1 MNNRLKPLLIKAVL
15 GFGLAFAVFALSS
28 ELRLGLLVP
37 WIVLAVLL
45 SRLDWERYGRF
56 LRLEWVVFLAVV
68 FRAVFFCVNYS
79 GDMDVFQC
87 GDGTQFWRWAQEA
100 AVGGWPEVKSW
111 TTVAAYA
118 VIVKLVGCHLS
129 VAIAFNFALQLMTG
143 WLLFV
148 FGKRVFG
155 WYQGFFACAVYL
167 LSPTFVLLT
176 FTTLSEHFFY
186 LFMALGLCALER
198 WRVGN
203 SWKWAASVAVFAWL
217 ATWSRGEGILLLAVA
232 GSYMVCTLLEK
243 VGDRR
248 TMVLSVVA
256 LVAVASLMGLAGFT
270 FNKCAFGVNTAFCS
284 DDSWWPRLHGANLE
298 TQGRLASKMPIYE
311 QYLVEHPGDPAG
323 VRAKKKPNYCPPELV
338 PYIKKEVARRWGE
351 MSLWTKI
358 KFVVRKEHYDWA
370 NAYAGRGRRKAQG
383 IRGVVYEVVPVG
395 VLLYAAWGLIC
406 MFRKSQQ
413 VEWIAIAPL
422 LVLIGMACVLVL
434 YESNIRY
441 GTMLLVLMPF
451 YAGRRCDGIQD

>member
-1 MNNRLKPLLIKAVL
+1 MTDRLKALFVRTVL
-15 GFGLAFAVFALSS
+15 GFGLAFAAFALSS

-37 WIVLAVLL
+37 WVVLAVLL
-45 SRLDWERYGRF
+45 SRFDMERCEKF
-56 LRLEWVVFLAVV
+56 LRLEWVVLFAVV

-79 GDMDVFQC
+79 GDIEVFQC
-87 GDGTQFWRWAQEA
+87 GDGTQFWKWAQEA
-100 AVGGWPEVKSW
+100 AVGGLPEVKSW

-118 VIVKLVGCHLS
+118 VVVKLAGCHLS
-129 VAIAFNFALQLMTG
+129 VAIALNFALQLMTG
-143 WLLFV
+143 WLLFA
-148 FGKRVFG
+148 FGERVFG
-155 WYQGFFACAVYL
+155 RRQGFFACTVYL

-186 LFMALGLCALER
+186 LFMALGLCSLER

-203 SWKWAASVAVFAWL
+203 SWRWAACTAVFAWL

-232 GSYMVCTLLEK
+232 GGCMACTLLEK

-248 TMVLSVVA
+248 AVA
-256 LVAVASLMGLAGFT
+256 LSIVALIAVAGLVGIAGFT

-298 TQGRLASKMPIYE
+298 TQGRQAGKMPIYE
-311 QYLVEHPGDPAG
+311 QYLAEHPGDPAG
-323 VRAKKKPNYCPPELV
+323 VLARKKPNYCPPELV
-338 PYIKKEVARRWGE
+338 PYIKKEVARRWSE

-358 KFVVRKEHYDWA
+358 KFVARKEHYDWA

-383 IRGVVYEVVPVG
+383 IRGVIYEVVPVG
-395 VLLYAAWGLIC
+395 VLFYAAWGLIC
-406 MFRKSQQ
+406 MFRKNQQ

-422 LVLIGMACVLVL
+422 LVLIGQVCVLVL

-441 GTMLLVLMPF
+441 GTMLLAFLPF
-451 YAGRRCDGIQD
+451 YGRSPLGETAA

>member
-1 MNNRLKPLLIKAVL
+1 MNNRLKPLFIKTIL

-28 ELRLGLLVP
+28 ELRFGLVVP
-37 WIVLAVLL
+37 WMVLAVLL
-45 SRLDWERYGRF
+45 SRLDMERYAKF
-56 LRLEWVVFLAVV
+56 LRPEWVVLLAVA
-68 FRAVFFCVNYS
+68 FRALFFCVNYS
-79 GDMDVFQC
+79 GNMEVFQC
-87 GDGTQFWRWAQEA
+87 GDGTQFWKWAQEA
-100 AVGGWPEVKSW
+100 AVGGLPEVKSW

-118 VIVKLVGCHLS
+118 VIVKLAGCHLS
-129 VAIAFNFALQLMTG
+129 VAIALNFALQLITA
-143 WLLFV
+143 WLLLV

-155 WYQGFFACAVYL
+155 PRQGLFAYTVYL
-167 LSPTFVLLT
+167 LSPTFILLT

-232 GSYMVCTLLEK
+232 GGYIVCTLLEK
-243 VGDRR
+243 VDNRR
-248 TMVLSVVA
+248 VVVLSIVAFVVS
-256 LVAVASLMGLAGFT
+256 ASLMGLTGLL
-270 FNKCAFGVNTAFCS
+270 FNRSAFGVNTAFCS
-284 DDSWWPRLHGANLE
+284 NDSWWPRLHGSNLE
-298 TQGRLASKMPIYE
+298 THGRLASKMPIYDM
-311 QYLVEHPGDPAG
+311 YLADHPGDPAG

-338 PYIKKEVARRWGE
+338 PYIKMETARRWRA

-358 KFVVRKEHYDWA
+358 KFIVRKEHYDWA

-383 IRGVVYEVVPVG
+383 IRGVIYEVVPVG
-395 VLLYAAWGLIC
+395 VLLYAVWGLVLLL
-406 MFRKSQQ
+406 RKRQE
-413 VEWIAIAPL
+413 VKLIE
-422 LVLIGMACVLVL
+422 LVPILLIGGMVCVLMV

-451 YAGRRCDGIQD
+451 YAGRRCDGIKD